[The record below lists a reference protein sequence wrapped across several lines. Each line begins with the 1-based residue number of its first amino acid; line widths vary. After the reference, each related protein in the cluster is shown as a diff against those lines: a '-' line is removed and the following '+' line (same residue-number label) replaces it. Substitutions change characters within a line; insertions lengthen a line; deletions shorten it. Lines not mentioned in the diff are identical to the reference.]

1 KVKLN
6 GKYGFIDKSG
16 KIIAKPKFDYG
27 GYFSEGLASVGLNGK
42 YGFIDK
48 SGEFVIEPIFDDI
61 YY

>member
-1 KVKLN
+1 
-6 GKYGFIDKSG
+6 
-16 KIIAKPKFDYG
+16 KFDG
-27 GYFSEGLASVGLNGK
+27 VGNFSEGLAAVGLNGK